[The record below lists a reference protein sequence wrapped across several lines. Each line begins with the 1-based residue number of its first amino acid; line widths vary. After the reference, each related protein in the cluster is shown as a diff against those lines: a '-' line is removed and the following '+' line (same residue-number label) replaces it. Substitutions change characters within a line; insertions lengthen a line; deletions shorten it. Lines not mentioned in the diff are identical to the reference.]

1 MKGTP
6 DKNKSRPGEC
16 PYRRDNYTTRLGGPE
31 TFLDDRDNAGPDRGP
46 GGRFEVPGQ
55 SPESAATEVAEKPP
69 LVLEEDPQHLGDR
82 EDDLTVRDV

>member
-1 MKGTP
+1 MEMRMKIDPIPEGL
-6 DKNKSRPGEC
+6 NG
-16 PYRRDNYTTRLGGPE
+16 RD
-31 TFLDDRDNAGPDRGP
+31 DAGLNRSP

-55 SPESAATEVAEKPP
+55 SPKSTATEVTEKPP